1 MRKMY
6 AQKSSA
12 KTSFLLEKN
21 EIFVCKSW
29 QLLRFSYAFVC
40 FCVRLC
46 VCMCMYVF
54 MYVCMYVYMMCV
66 CVCGAKFFNSSF

>member
-1 MRKMY
+1 MDECF
-6 AQKSSA
+6 AQLYDEQLYYEKNVCA
-12 KTSFLLEKN
+12 KIKRQNKFSPGKEN

-46 VCMCMYVF
+46 VFMCMYVCI
-54 MYVCMYVYMMCV
+54 YVCMYV
-66 CVCGAKFFNSSF
+66 